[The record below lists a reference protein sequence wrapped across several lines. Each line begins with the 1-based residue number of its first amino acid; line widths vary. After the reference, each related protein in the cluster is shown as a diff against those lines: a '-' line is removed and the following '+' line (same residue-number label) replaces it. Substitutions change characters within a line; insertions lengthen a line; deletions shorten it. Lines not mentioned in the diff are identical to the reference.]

1 MWHDNETTLD
11 YLGYQHFSNAITALT
26 KEKRLLPVTVGLFGD
41 WGSGKSSIL
50 KMLERSYSSDESVLC
65 MRFDGWLFE
74 GYDDAKAALMTD
86 IIQGIK
92 EKIKKDQTRF
102 ENIKKI
108 TKSLLK
114 RVDWFR
120 MAGLAAKGIVTLTSP
135 LSPLTL
141 LTTLLQ
147 QSPGLIEKFSSD
159 PEKFKEEFTQVD

>member
-92 EKIKKDQTRF
+92 EKLR
-102 ENIKKI
+102 KI
-108 TKSLLK
+108 RLDSKILK
-114 RVDWFR
+114 R
-120 MAGLAAKGIVTLTSP
+120 
-135 LSPLTL
+135 
-141 LTTLLQ
+141 
-147 QSPGLIEKFSSD
+147 
-159 PEKFKEEFTQVD
+159 